1 MANQP
6 WEDGFLENRG
16 WTGIVQ
22 RNATTGAL
30 EFNGEPIT
38 GTIPVTIAQFL
49 VLDPADYIGA
59 ELWIED
65 IPVAHS
71 LYNGVAVRANAAG
84 TGWIWMQTP
93 SFTKTTVPTAAQASG
108 WKIFVSDIGNRGGYF
123 FSNGTRYL
131 AKDRVTFSH
140 LTSDIVLTGSPTAIK
155 VMRQVAIPT
164 LDGKSIWN
172 NGDILEVRQLV
183 EKTGTTELMTTYMY
197 MGTNALVLDDTET
210 NTSISGGM
218 TTAANANLVM
228 GTTHW
233 IRRDDSTHVRL
244 LSGANQIS
252 DFTISSAKSTQFTV
266 TNLDTTVTYIDA
278 ASKFASGTDSAL
290 TLVSHIITLIPAGAA

>member
-1 MANQP
+1 MSISQAIKEFPVIRQIYN
-6 WEDGFLENRG
+6 L
-16 WTGIVQ
+16 VS

-30 EFNGEPIT
+30 EVNGIPVT

-49 VLDPADYIGA
+49 VLYPADYIGA

-84 TGWIWMQTP
+84 TGWIWQQTP
-93 SFTKTTVPTAAQASG
+93 SFTKATVPTAAQASG

-123 FSNGTRYL
+123 FSNGTRYF
-131 AKDRVTFSH
+131 AEDRLTFSH
-140 LTSDIVLTGSPTAIK
+140 LTTNIVLTGAPTAIK
-155 VMRQVAIPT
+155 VMRQVAIPV
-164 LDGKSIWN
+164 LDGKSIWGD
-172 NGDILEVRQLV
+172 GDILEVRQLV
-183 EKTGTTELMTTYMY
+183 EKTGTTEIMTTYMY
-197 MGTNALVLDDTET
+197 IGTNVLVLDDTET
-210 NTSISGGM
+210 NTSLSGGM
-218 TTAANANLVM
+218 STAANANLVL
-228 GTTHW
+228 GTSHW
-233 IRRDDSTHVRL
+233 IRRDDSTHVSL

-252 DFTISSAKSTQFTV
+252 DLAISSAKSAQLTV

-290 TLVSHIITLIPAGAA
+290 TLRSHIITLIPAGAA